1 MQASDTMSWV
11 RLSRQVYWLASG
23 HRDVSA
29 IAQLL
34 HKAVS
39 LVEDI
44 ALQLYD
50 EGYLL
55 IRRERKVLTMN
66 IPLLRQS
73 FDMIA
78 PHKEIF
84 AQRFYERLFF
94 DYPETRQLFAQTDMR
109 RQGGSLVA
117 TLAVVITGAER
128 GENIGAVV
136 QALGARHGR
145 YGAKTEHYPL
155 VGAVLIA
162 TFREFLKERFT
173 DAMEQSWVE
182 AYEIIAEKMKEGAQ
196 SATSLINTSYASVG
210 TDQWQNITL
219 NNKQETA
226 WQARLSPTILP
237 LMTANICIGCLESVW
252 SAAVARQVP
261 QARFCKDLT
270 NDLLQVWIKW
280 CFHVFPFLF
289 QS

>member
-1 MQASDTMSWV
+1 MYIEKPILIVERSGNMPVDDTMSWA
-11 RLSRQVYWLASG
+11 RLSRQVYWLATG
-23 HRDVSA
+23 HRDISA

-34 HKAVS
+34 HKRVG
-39 LVEDI
+39 LVEDT

-55 IRRERKVLTMN
+55 IRQERKVLIMN

-78 PHKEIF
+78 PHKELF
-84 AQRFYERLFF
+84 AQRFYERLFD
-94 DYPETRQLFAQTDMR
+94 DYPETRQLFAKTDMR
-109 RQGGSLVA
+109 RQEGSLVA

-128 GENIGAVV
+128 GENIDEVV

-145 YGAKTEHYPL
+145 YGAKTDHYPL

-182 AYEIIAEKMKEGAQ
+182 AYEIISTKMKEGAQ
-196 SATSLINTSYASVG
+196 SAA
-210 TDQWQNITL
+210 
-219 NNKQETA
+219 
-226 WQARLSPTILP
+226 
-237 LMTANICIGCLESVW
+237 
-252 SAAVARQVP
+252 
-261 QARFCKDLT
+261 
-270 NDLLQVWIKW
+270 
-280 CFHVFPFLF
+280 
-289 QS
+289 